1 MYPDRPLA
9 FTRRH
14 ALQALAT
21 GWSAFALGAA
31 PAQTPVAR
39 PRWAANPFALGVA
52 SGVPREA
59 SVVLWTRLAPV
70 PVPASSAQFAPDNP
84 GGLPDE
90 LARQAIEVRWELADD
105 EAFARIVQRGTAA
118 AVPARAHTVHVEVTG
133 LQPDRRYFY
142 RFVSGEATSPTGRT
156 RTAPAAGAS
165 PARLR
170 LALASCQHYEQG
182 WYAAHREIAASD
194 FDMVLFVG
202 DYLYESSNPLFRQP
216 GREHGSP
223 VPKDLGAWRRRH
235 ALYRSDTDLQAAH
248 AAHPW
253 LLTWDDHE
261 VENDYADDRS
271 QFYTPPDQF
280 LLQRAAAYQ
289 AYFEHMPLSPARPPL
304 GPALRVHDQF
314 RWGQLADIWLLD
326 NRQWRSVHACPDDRR
341 GGGRSITVDCP
352 ALADPA
358 RSVWG
363 AEQEAW
369 LYQGLREAHARD
381 SQRSAAA
388 WKLLGQGTLLAPTR
402 LLSALGALGGKDT
415 VWNEAWDGY
424 PMARERLLKAVAEG
438 GPNGPIRNVV
448 GLGGDVHFGAAAN
461 LRANLWAE
469 GRDERNDRTN
479 PPVMTEFVCSSV
491 TSVGMLQSRM
501 DTIRANNPALVHA
514 RSDER
519 GYVALEVTPRAVTG
533 TFRTTAFPVAK
544 DARLGTQATFAVA
557 AGRAVV
563 EPA

>member
-1 MYPDRPLA
+1 LVS
-9 FTRRH
+9 RRL
-14 ALQALAT
+14 ALQALAA
-21 GWSAFALGAA
+21 GWSAFSLGASRAQA
-31 PAQTPVAR
+31 PAQPAVAR
-39 PRWAANPFALGVA
+39 PRWAGNPFALGVA
-52 SGVPREA
+52 SGVPRDS

-70 PVPASSAQFAPDNP
+70 PVPGATQWASDNP

-105 EAFARIVQRGTAA
+105 EAFARVVQRGSVLAL
-118 AVPARAHTVHVEVTG
+118 PGRAHAVHVEVTG
-133 LQPDRRYFY
+133 LPAERRFFY
-142 RFVSGEATSPTGRT
+142 RFLSGDAVSPTGRT
-156 RTAPAAGAS
+156 RTAPAVAAT

-194 FDMVLFVG
+194 LDAVLFVG
-202 DYLYESSNPLFRQP
+202 DYLYESSNPLFRQA

-223 VPKDLGAWRRRH
+223 VPKDLAGFRRRH
-235 ALYRSDTDLQAAH
+235 ALYRSDADLQAAH

-261 VENDYADDRS
+261 VENDYANDAS
-271 QFYTPPDQF
+271 QFYTPPEVF
-280 LLQRAAAYQ
+280 LQQRAAAYQ
-289 AYFEHMPLSPARPPL
+289 AYFEHMPLSPSRPPV
-304 GPALRVHDQF
+304 GPALRVHDQV
-314 RWGQLADIWLLD
+314 RWGQLADLWLLD
-326 NRQWRSVHACPDDRR
+326 NRQWRSVHACPDERR

-358 RSVWG
+358 RSIWG

-369 LYQGLREAHARD
+369 LYRGLRDAQAR
-381 SQRSAAA
+381 SSAS

-402 LLSALGALGGKDT
+402 LPGTFGGKDT

-424 PMARERLLKAVAEG
+424 PLARERLLKAVADAG
-438 GPNGPIRNVV
+438 VRNVV
-448 GLGGDVHFGAAAN
+448 SLGGDVHFGAAAN
-461 LRANLWAE
+461 LRADL
-469 GRDERNDRTN
+469 RDERSA
-479 PPVMTEFVCSSV
+479 PVMTEFVCSSV
-491 TSVGMLQSRM
+491 TSVGMLQGRM

-519 GYVALEVTPRAVTG
+519 GYVSIEVTPRAVTG

-544 DARLGTQATFAVA
+544 DARLATQATWVVA
-557 AGRAVV
+557 GGKPLMEAG
-563 EPA
+563 